1 MPEKAGILAT
11 LLLAATLCRAQS
23 PDVSVTSSGVFFCGA
38 SSTSLTYTDTMNCC
52 FNLLFQYDPA
62 DGFYNGIEIDII
74 PTEPLF
80 STVQF
85 DLTEGWLHSTPEP
98 ARRLRWDRPSGA
110 LPSGEQTLAQLCIDN
125 WNSSEPVR
133 IAINWLNNGQLRCSD
148 TLEVFCSHCLHIIPD
163 TIICRE
169 DSTFLYSFDIQNRSG
184 FTINSLRVQEAPG
197 TDYLIEQ
204 SLPLPFPLAPGEYAT
219 GLSLQLRASA
229 SELDE
234 LCFELTPSRTTSVGI
249 NLDCCTAEHCVSIPV
264 CDRCCTDYDDFQADV
279 SAGFSANVDCSTGR
293 ITAWSDLLS
302 DCDRVFWTAR
312 SITQTASTG
321 GVLDGDMSFNYFF
334 PFSGAYIVCMEVT
347 RRNADGMACY
357 ASGSTLKLCDTVTV
371 DCPCFDS
378 MNLQPDFPCALG
390 QPANIELNLVCGCDS
405 MTYINACAAMN
416 WAGLEYWTPG
426 LCPPMLM
433 DVIELMVSAGNPGA
447 LLTWTSEIVQT
458 GQTDFYRNFI
468 VQRRLNSGPW
478 ATLGLTN
485 GNTFTYADPGPL
497 SGQYQYRIVGVGQTG
512 KAVFSNIGLWV
523 VGLSEI
529 RTTSLLRIWPNPAFE
544 QLFLDNPFPGN
555 NLLRVFSSDG
565 KLTHSQEVFGE
576 RSRVVIEVAEW
587 PPGLYWVQ
595 LEINPSSLGY
605 AKVLIMR

>member
-1 MPEKAGILAT
+1 MPGKAGILAT

-110 LPSGEQTLAQLCIDN
+110 LPNGEQTLAQLCIDN

-148 TLEVFCSHCLHIIPD
+148 TLEVFCSHCLNIIPD

-197 TDYLIEQ
+197 TDYIAEQ
-204 SLPLPFPLAPGEYAT
+204 SLPLPFPLAPGEYAM
-219 GLSLQLRASA
+219 GLSLQLRATA

-234 LCFELTPSRTTSVGI
+234 LCFELTPSRTSAGGL
-249 NLDCCTAEHCVSIPV
+249 NLDCCTVEHCVLIPQ
-264 CDRCCTDYDDFQADV
+264 CDRCCTDYEDFQADV
-279 SAGFSANVDCSTGR
+279 AAGFSANVDCSTGR
-293 ITAWSDLLS
+293 ITAWNDLLS

-371 DCPCFDS
+371 DCPCFDGL
-378 MNLQPDFPCALG
+378 NLLPDFPCTLG

-405 MTYINACAAMN
+405 MTYINACAALN

-426 LCPPMLM
+426 VCPPMLI

-485 GNTFTYADPGPL
+485 GNTFTYTDPGPL

-523 VGLSEI
+523 VGAHESGEESQLSV
-529 RTTSLLRIWPNPAFE
+529 WPNPASA
-544 QLFLDNPFPGN
+544 QVLIKNSLSGKS
-555 NLLRVFSSDG
+555 NLKVYAADG
-565 KLTHSQEVFGE
+565 KTVLVQEISGAGYLNA
-576 RSRVVIEVAEW
+576 IEVSEW
-587 PPGLYWVQ
+587 PPGLYWFQ
-595 LEINPSSLGY
+595 LHTETGSRFN

>member
-1 MPEKAGILAT
+1 MSATSYGI
-11 LLLAATLCRAQS
+11 S
-23 PDVSVTSSGVFFCGA
+23 FCGA
-38 SSTSLTYTDTMNCC
+38 SSTSFTYTGTMQCC

-62 DGFYNGIEIDII
+62 DGFYNGIEVDII
-74 PTEPLF
+74 PAEPLF

-85 DLTEGWLHSTPEP
+85 DLADGWLHSSPEP
-98 ARRLRWDRPSGA
+98 SRRLRWDRPSGA

-133 IAINWLNNGQLRCSD
+133 IAVNWLNNGQLRCSD
-148 TLEVFCSHCLHIIPD
+148 TLEVFCSNCLHIIPD
-163 TIICRE
+163 TIICRD

-197 TDYLIEQ
+197 TDYIIEH
-204 SLPLPFPLAPGEYAT
+204 SLPLSLPLAPGAYVA
-219 GLSLQLRASA
+219 GLSLQLRGTA
-229 SELDE
+229 SEWEE
-234 LCFELTPSRTTSVGI
+234 LCFELTPSRTTAGGLH
-249 NLDCCTAEHCVSIPV
+249 LDCCTAEHCVPIPV
-264 CDRCCTDYDDFQADV
+264 CDRCCTDYSDFQADV
-279 SAGFSANVDCSTGR
+279 NAGFSSSVDCGTGR

-312 SITQTASTG
+312 NITQTASTG
-321 GVLDGDMSFNYFF
+321 GVLDGDMAFNYFF

-357 ASGSTLKLCDTVTV
+357 VSGSTLKLCDTITV

-378 MNLQPDFPCALG
+378 LNLLPDFPCALG

-426 LCPPMLM
+426 FCPPMLI

-447 LLTWTSEIVQT
+447 LLNWTSEIVQM

-468 VQRRLNSGPW
+468 VQRRLNNGPW
-478 ATLGLTN
+478 VTIGLRD
-485 GNTFTYADPGPL
+485 GNTFTFTDPGPL

-523 VGLSEI
+523 VGLWEI
-529 RTTSLLRIWPNPAFE
+529 NTASLLRVWPNPAFS
-544 QLFLDNPFPGN
+544 QLFLENPFPDN
-555 NLLRVFSSDG
+555 NLLRVFSADG
-565 KLTHSQEVFGE
+565 KLTHCQEISGE
-576 RSRVVIEVAEW
+576 RSRVVIEVTEW
-587 PPGLYWVQ
+587 PPGLYWIQ
-595 LEINPSSLGY
+595 LEINPGIQRY